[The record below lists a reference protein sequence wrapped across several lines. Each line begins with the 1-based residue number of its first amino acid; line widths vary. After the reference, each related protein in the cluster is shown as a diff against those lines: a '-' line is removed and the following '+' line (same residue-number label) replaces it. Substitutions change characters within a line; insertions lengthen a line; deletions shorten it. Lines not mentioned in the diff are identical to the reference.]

1 MRDSNMRSPSVDDLI
16 APVSRDSAES
26 VADVQASARDNNGVF
41 ADPSHNS
48 SENHAFPM
56 RGVAIPATQQTL
68 KYMFENQRQM
78 PANNDAGRELVNSKS
93 RSSGSENLGHLIDS
107 ASSGPDNTNVVSIAQ
122 ISRNNSVHVGEHLQL
137 LRESPLV
144 FKKAVSCNQAE

>member
-1 MRDSNMRSPSVDDLI
+1 MRNSNMRSPSVDDLI
-16 APVSRDSAES
+16 APVSKDSGES
-26 VADVQASARDNNGVF
+26 IADVQASARDNNGVF

-68 KYMFENQRQM
+68 KYMFENQRRA
-78 PANNDAGRELVNSKS
+78 PSNNDAERELVNIKS
-93 RSSGSENLGHLIDS
+93 RSSGSENLGQLIDS

-122 ISRNNSVHVGEHLQL
+122 INRNHSVHAGEYQ
-137 LRESPLV
+137 
-144 FKKAVSCNQAE
+144 